1 MGYKGQTSVELSKLQ
16 SIVAEFGAKWDE
28 KSYVIVTKPG
38 VENQQVLLERSLP
51 KGSTVAKCR
60 WIELR
65 GKGKTPYNSSTPG
78 VVPHDHSSPSIKWRL
93 NTDESEEKIL
103 ANFRL
108 LIASLMGVK
117 IEEPK
122 KSEEAAPQAEVQV
135 EQAAA

>member
-1 MGYKGQTSVELSKLQ
+1 MGYKGQTSVELSKLLAIATQ
-16 SIVAEFGAKWDE
+16 LGAKIEE
-28 KSYVIVTKPG
+28 KSYIILTKPG
-38 VENQQVLLERSLP
+38 QDNQQVLVEKSLP
-51 KGSTVAKCR
+51 KGATVAKAR

-93 NTDESEEKIL
+93 NTDESEETIL

-108 LIASLMGVK
+108 LIASMMGVK
-117 IEEPK
+117 LEEEK
-122 KSEEAAPQAEVQV
+122 KVEEQAPVEEATQ

>member
-1 MGYKGQTSVELSKLQ
+1 MGYKGQTSVELSKLLAIATQ
-16 SIVAEFGAKWDE
+16 LGAKVEE
-28 KSYVIVTKPG
+28 KSYIILTKPG
-38 VENQQVLLERSLP
+38 QDNQQVLVEKSLP
-51 KGSTVAKCR
+51 KGATVAKAR

-93 NTDESEEKIL
+93 NTDESEETIL

-108 LIASLMGVK
+108 LIASMMGVK
-117 IEEPK
+117 LEEKKIEE
-122 KSEEAAPQAEVQV
+122 STEESQPQA

>member
-16 SIVAEFGAKWDE
+16 AIVTEFGAKWDA
-28 KSYVIVTKPG
+28 KSYIIVTKPG
-38 VENQQVLLERSLP
+38 NDNQQVLVENSKP
-51 KGSTVAKCR
+51 KGATVARCR

-93 NTDESEEKIL
+93 DTDKGEEEIL

-117 IEEPK
+117 IEEAK
-122 KSEEAAPQAEVQV
+122 QEEQVEEQAQ
-135 EQAAA
+135 EQAA

>member
-16 SIVAEFGAKWDE
+16 AIVAEFGAKWDE
-28 KSYVIVTKPG
+28 KSYIIVTKPG
-38 VENQQVLLERSLP
+38 TTNQQVLLENSKP
-51 KGSTVAKCR
+51 KGATVARCR

-65 GKGKTPYNSSTPG
+65 GQGKTPYNSSTTG

-93 NTDESEEKIL
+93 NTDESEETIL

-117 IEEPK
+117 V
-122 KSEEAAPQAEVQV
+122 EEAKEEQAQEQV
-135 EQAAA
+135 EQAA

>member
-16 SIVAEFGAKWDE
+16 AIVTEFGAKWDE
-28 KSYVIVTKPG
+28 KSYIIVTKPG
-38 VENQQVLLERSLP
+38 NDNQQVLVENSKP
-51 KGSTVAKCR
+51 KGATVARCR

-117 IEEPK
+117 VEETK
-122 KSEEAAPQAEVQV
+122 KSEEAPQSEQPQV

>member
-1 MGYKGQTSVELSKLQ
+1 MGYKGQTSVELSKLLAII
-16 SIVAEFGAKWDE
+16 SEFGAKADV
-28 KSYVIVTKPG
+28 KSYVVVTKPG
-38 VENQQVLLERSLP
+38 QDNQQVLLENSKP
-51 KGSTVAKCR
+51 KGATVARCR

-65 GKGKTPYNSSTPG
+65 GRGKEAYNSSTPG

-93 NTDESEEKIL
+93 DTDAEEKVIL

-117 IEEPK
+117 IEEEK
-122 KSEEAAPQAEVQV
+122 KVEEQAKSEQPVA